1 MRKTF
6 GMTTK
11 DKDTVAVFS
20 GIDRQ
25 EPLVEL
31 TVEDWDYFQMT
42 PREATRMGNALLKAA
57 ESAKAKAKAKTQ
69 TQTRARKEGKA

>member
-6 GMTTK
+6 EMTTK

-31 TVEDWDYFQMT
+31 TVEDWDFFQMT
-42 PREATRMGNALLKAA
+42 PREATRLGNALLKAV
-57 ESAKAKAKAKTQ
+57 ESAKAKAK
-69 TQTRARKEGKA
+69 TRARKEGRA

>member
-6 GMTTK
+6 EMTTK

-31 TVEDWDYFQMT
+31 TVEDWDFCQMT
-42 PREATRMGNALLKAA
+42 PREATRLGNALLKAA
-57 ESAKAKAKAKTQ
+57 ESAKAKAK
-69 TQTRARKEGKA
+69 TRARKEGRA

>member
-6 GMTTK
+6 EMTTK

-31 TVEDWDYFQMT
+31 TVEDWDFFQMT
-42 PREATRMGNALLKAA
+42 PREAKRLGNALLKAA
-57 ESAKAKAKAKTQ
+57 ELAKATA
-69 TQTRARKEGKA
+69 QTRARKEGKA

>member
-6 GMTTK
+6 EMTTK

-31 TVEDWDYFQMT
+31 TVEDWDFFQMT
-42 PREATRMGNALLKAA
+42 PREATRLGNALLKAA
-57 ESAKAKAKAKTQ
+57 ESAKAKAK
-69 TQTRARKEGKA
+69 TRARRKGSKR